1 MYVIYMD
8 NIENN
13 RDFKLLFSE
22 SSNTRAHTF
31 IMKYWR
37 VNLYKNIKLIYDIK

>member
-1 MYVIYMD
+1 MD
-8 NIENN
+8 HIANN
-13 RDFKLLFSE
+13 RGFKLLFYE

-37 VNLYKNIKLIYDIK
+37 VNLYKNIKLINYIK